1 MKKINKNIFIC
12 ALLVVMMLFC
22 ISTVSAEDNALDN
35 NLASDDAGEI
45 VSASGDT
52 IYVDSSSTSDD
63 EQGTESSPYKTIS
76 AAVNSD
82 NVTGGETIFIKN
94 GNYSESTITFTKNLN
109 LVGES
114 KDGVAIKSTSTS
126 AELFVGTN
134 DGLTLSFNNLIIED
148 SSKTGGTGIL
158 RFTGGKVLNID
169 FNNCT
174 FDNITNKYGVMQLA
188 STGTI
193 NIADCTFKDIKSSV
207 SNGAGAIYV
216 SDGGTYNIK
225 NTVFE
230 DISYTLS
237 TGQVGGVIYI
247 SKASAN
253 LNMENV
259 TIQNCKYPG
268 NSIVRS
274 TGTVV
279 IKKSK
284 FVDNDVQLSSAGY
297 VGDSLFYIGS
307 SGKLTMEQSVLANNT
322 VAKNVVYLGSSAKA
336 TMNYNN
342 IYNNTFN
349 ASYESGFKTNNG
361 VVDAEN
367 NYWGS
372 NTLPEG
378 VTANVW
384 VVEEEGSYK
393 LSNGNELEKEIPG
406 LNDGGDEP
414 VVPTVNDII
423 YVDSVNGAD
432 TNDGFSE
439 ATAVKTIEKAV
450 AISEE
455 ITADLDEDQ
464 IPTIVIKEGT
474 YVENPITITESVMF
488 NTTGPVTWDSNGKRA
503 LYVQYADVSLSNI
516 TFINGNESYNGAVIR
531 QQYGIVLIDNCVFTN
546 NGGENREALIYDN
559 YGALSIT
566 NTVFDKNTAH
576 KTSTSY
582 GNIRVNNGN
591 LFVDNCN
598 FTNNYNKY
606 GVFYISSSQA
616 EIYNSSFIGNNATS
630 SSGGSG
636 AGIYVGGTS
645 TTQSVSSGKI
655 TNGTASN
662 LLVKNCEFINNT
674 AFGGTYYGGAGG
686 AVYVNNNATAVIEDS
701 LFENNVAI
709 TGGESGK
716 GGAIY
721 ASAGDI
727 TVNGCVFNDNVAE
740 EGSEIYLRYYDS
752 TSSYSIMIAPDAIN
766 KINVKDSVFNDDN
779 SAIVVADNAKYAA
792 DVNENYWGSNDNP
805 ASKVGKN
812 VNVEN
817 WVIMDAKVTP
827 DNAQIGDNVTVDVT
841 FDKLQHADDTVSEY
855 SGTLPEMDVTVTS
868 TSGKLNE
875 ILTVKDNK
883 ASVDYTIDAADDAID
898 VGDVSIPLVA
908 GIIYVSPEGDDNNA
922 GTEEDPVATIAH
934 AIEISVK
941 GKIIL
946 LNGTH
951 KTGDL
956 GTITKDLTIIGQGNA
971 IIDAQNNNRVLYV
984 GSTGDVL
991 IENVTLINGYTSADE
1006 SGALFGNSGKLTIQG
1021 CTLANSTS
1029 SKNGGAIYNVADLM
1043 VIDSVFEN
1051 NKAAQNGGAIFS
1063 QAAAGFTPELYVVG
1077 TTFTNNNAKGSSNFA
1092 GGAIFAQQNSAF
1104 DIINSEFVANS
1115 VDAYGGGAIE
1125 IVNTNVATIT
1135 GSTFTGNSAKGEDS
1149 DSNYGGG
1156 AISFIGAYSDKKE
1169 TLTVT
1174 DSLFEQNTVDGLGG
1188 GAIYVR
1194 TATVN
1199 VANSVLVS
1207 NYDDSNYAVYSRIT
1221 SMVTPTV
1228 TVNDNWWGSNDSP
1241 KDLVSNKVTLNR
1253 WAVLTVT
1260 NDTQIKA
1267 GENVTINANIN
1278 TYTTGTTTGDLAK
1291 PIVVPRAVTLETS
1304 DATEEDVLVDGEA
1317 DFVYTVPEGLKFI
1330 RVSVD
1335 NEIVTLF
1342 VTTTTTTVSADN
1354 FTAKKGE
1361 RYEFAANVTCDDGTI
1376 VNQGTVELFIG
1387 EESIAT
1393 FDVINGTASGK
1404 LLITQDEGEYNIT
1417 VKYVDP
1423 ETLFDESF
1431 TVVGFT
1437 VKGINNIITPE
1448 NFYDFFDED
1457 GFMFSD
1463 IPFDNLVFDGEFE
1476 DLGVDKIVISESKQ
1490 IESNY
1495 ADFNDV
1501 VIVIDADDVS
1511 FTGRSYFTVDGN
1523 AVSGPVIA
1531 IYGDN
1536 VTVENVN
1543 IDYSTAKDTEA
1554 YGILI
1559 YEADGVS
1566 VDNARIDFESNSVGT
1581 PGYTQHAIQIH
1592 SSSNVNIT
1600 KGTINSKLPACDV
1613 DFASQGID
1621 QDLILAIGIQD
1632 SENIVLNK
1640 NTVTTDVTAANG
1652 DYPTVDSIMAN
1663 NVNNLVISDN
1673 KITQTDKSTV
1683 GAGYSNAVDLYVSNN
1698 VNITG
1703 NTITINSDAGEEAA
1717 GTAYP
1722 IQLTGPYENLVI
1734 DGNTLTAIS
1743 NGPTLGIYS
1752 QNYAGETDIT
1762 VTNNFINVTGLATAG
1777 NVWSLV
1783 SGMELQ
1789 DTQAKIYN
1797 NTIYSQNVGEY
1808 DADNY
1813 LFGISY
1819 AQWLSGDHTFDIR
1832 DNAIFTEGAYAV
1844 YFLNAV
1850 NSNVVGNDLHGHDL
1864 EGDNATLIKG
1874 GEGNVIEN
1882 NTPPY
1887 EAEVIIDAPGAWI
1900 GHDAEITVT
1909 VTNATDGNVT
1919 IKVNDKVYDDLA
1931 LVNGSATLVVPL
1943 ADIAQDAINNVSVT
1957 YNGGSRVF
1965 SGAGETTFNV
1975 VNGLITNQTFFNYF
1989 AENGYLLSFV
1999 PEGATLDF
2007 QGPFYGAKYSV
2018 YINKPVNVISSKNA
2032 NGTGLLGAY
2041 NEELIGTAVFDSGE
2055 NPNYNWVKFNV
2066 VAGGDNTNITGISII
2081 NGDLFIQGASNVTV
2095 DNIYMKA
2102 NMRGVGSGTGFLS
2115 IHSEA
2120 YNTVIK
2126 NSYFENGGTGSSC
2139 VVLGKGGKYAT
2150 FDNNVFNI
2158 TGSSGNVLSS
2168 NIYVGKGD
2176 NPEFVNYINNVINS
2190 NVAASGFMYGI
2201 TVCGLGN
2208 VIENNTLNNFKGNA
2222 IVNQWGAT
2230 STKNVYR
2237 NNTITGGGSMAIGTY
2252 SIVENNNV
2260 AEGALTVTEGCNF
2273 TGNTVKSLT
2282 ISGKNVYAA
2291 NNTVLTTVTIA
2302 AAAKNTTFEENEVN
2316 GLVTVNSNDNTIV
2329 RNKVTTATPYA
2340 IDLKST
2346 SNNTVTYNKLSS
2358 ADKMG
2363 DAAVNYVE
2371 GKDNNVTI
2379 NGGNPIM
2386 DIEVEN
2392 TWITQNNTIT
2402 IAIVNATGNVTVKVN
2417 NKEFVEV
2424 PLVDGA
2430 VTIEVDAADIVAG
2443 VNNVTV
2449 TYNGDEFINVDTDST
2464 TFIGLD
2470 NVVTED
2476 IFYEYFD
2483 EYGFLNEEVP
2493 FDELIFKGEFDKLSY
2508 YVILDRPIKIT
2519 GQDAVLKDIA
2529 FVIDSTDVSLDGL
2542 TLTSTMNLGPLVTVG
2557 KSDVSISNMNIS
2569 YIVKDGD
2576 SVAIDIKDVDNVN
2589 VTDSVIYV
2597 ETHITEDT
2605 SSASAI
2611 NVDKSSNI
2619 LIDGNEFTTSFPALY
2634 ASNYDWDYFMMGLN
2648 TVNPIRLRASE
2659 NITFTNNKVNST
2671 LNDVSASYP
2680 TAQSVFVVGCENVLV
2695 DSNEFYFIDDVT
2707 PAGKVAYL
2715 YVINFGF
2722 DKNTTIS
2729 NNNFDVATVAGK
2741 DSNGAAYAL
2750 QGVESQLDVIGN
2762 NITTTSNGPNLGF
2775 YVASMMGGSS
2785 ELYIAEN
2792 TFNVTGNATTS
2803 AQWALVSG
2811 IEITNGNAKIYDNTI
2826 YTYNKAGYVEEAP
2839 VHGVS
2844 YGQYMYGSRSLDVQN
2859 NTMYVQGKYT
2869 VSVLDGTKANVTGN
2883 TLYAEELFGDDSVA
2897 PGVDGIVEN
2906 NTPPFADI
2914 DIVIDGQTAWIGT
2927 NSTITV
2933 TVPTGT
2939 GNVTIVIGNKTFKE
2953 LKLENE
2959 TVTVN
2964 VAAEDLVLG
2973 ANEINVTYNGDKYNL
2988 PTMSTGNLQVIDG
3001 VITNETFKYYFDADN
3016 NNYLFDYVPENV
3028 TLDFQGSFI
3037 GNEFTLSINKPE
3049 NIVSTTGDAVFDSNR
3064 TSAPWTTFNVIAGA
3078 DHTNITGIS
3087 IINGNLFIRGASYVT
3102 VDDIYMKADKRGVG
3116 SGTGFLSIHSNA
3128 YYTTIKNS
3136 HFENGGTGSSCVVL
3150 GKGGKYATFD
3160 NNEFEIT
3167 GSSGN
3172 VLSSNIF
3179 VGTGNNP
3186 EFVNYTNNKIVSHM
3200 AASGFMYGI
3209 TVCGQGN
3216 IIENNSLI
3224 NFKGNGIV
3232 NQFGATSTK
3241 NVYRNNTIT
3250 GGGSMAIGTYSL
3262 VENNNVTEGS
3272 LTVTEGCTF
3281 INNTAKALTIS
3292 GKNVVAE
3299 DNTIL
3304 TTVTISAAAKNTTF
3318 TGNDVFGLVTVNSGD
3333 NTIKDNFIVSSSEFT
3348 IDLKSTQNNTVTDN
3362 VLYAADLV
3370 GDASV
3375 KYANENNTVKDNFP
3389 VDPVLNVEVDD
3400 IVVGE
3405 DAVINIKFAEPVVGT
3420 VEVILNGK
3428 KYTVDVNNGTA
3439 QLNVSDLPA
3448 AKYTVGVY
3456 FDGDL
3461 LYTPTDALKEFNV
3474 EKLSTEVNVEVS
3486 EAVSGENVTV
3496 TIKAENATGNV
3507 TVTSDLGQATTIA
3520 LDENG
3525 TATFTLEDVMAG
3537 DHYVSVV
3544 YDGDDVND
3552 AVTVTVPFTV
3562 EKKDAPVVVKADEK
3576 ATVGVPTTISVELPE
3591 AASGMVVFT
3600 IGDANVA
3607 VSLNMGDSVNFT
3619 FDKAG
3624 TYNISAMY
3632 LGDDYF
3638 SVNASETVTIEV
3650 ADKEVPEVEINVP
3663 EDIKAG
3669 ESANITISIPNA
3681 TGNVSVISDLAQST
3695 TIALDEN
3702 GTAVIPIENATA
3714 GDHYVV
3720 VTYNGDDEN
3729 DAVTTVVPFTV
3740 EKQTTDANI
3749 TLPTD
3754 FKVGEDTNVTVSIP
3768 GATGNVSVIVDGVET
3783 VVPLDENG
3791 TAVIPIENL
3800 TAGEHSV
3807 VVVYDGD
3814 DTHAGFHKAATFAA
3828 PVVSSEFVNVTVDG
3842 SGFID
3847 AVLVDSMGNPIANA
3861 TVVCKINGVEAN
3873 ITTDENG
3880 WFLLNNTNNAIVE
3893 FSYAGTDSIEPAN
3906 VTINLQNIAPSK
3918 TATVINSSDFTQY
3931 SCDYYE
3937 GVRGGNFTFQLLDM
3951 AGNPLANKT
3960 IYIGYNGVTLNRT
3973 TDANGYAA
3981 VQINL
3986 KNAGLYTFVIVF
3998 LGDENYNASMAV
4010 HKVTINKKTTSI
4022 SASAKTFKATAKTKK
4037 YTVTLKTIKG
4047 SSIDGKT
4054 YLAAGKKVTLKIN
4067 GKTYTA
4073 KTNAKGQAT
4082 FSLKITKKGKFTT
4095 KISFDGDKSYE
4106 ASSKSVKIT
4115 IK

>member
-1 MKKINKNIFIC
+1 MKKMNKNILIC

-22 ISTVSAEDNALDN
+22 VSTVSAEDNALDN
-35 NLASDDAGEI
+35 NLASSDAGDVI
-45 VSASGDT
+45 SAEGDT

-76 AAVNSD
+76 SAVNSEK
-82 NVTGGETIFIKN
+82 VTGGETIFIKN

-114 KDGVAIKSTSTS
+114 KDGVSIKSTSTS

-247 SKASAN
+247 SKAAAN

-284 FVDNDVQLSSAGY
+284 FVDNDVELSSSGY
-297 VGDSLFYIGS
+297 VGDSLFYIGG

-322 VAKNVVYLGSSAKA
+322 VAKNVFYLGSSAQA

-349 ASYESGFKTNNG
+349 TSYESGIKTTNG
-361 VVDAEN
+361 VLDAEN

-372 NTLPEG
+372 NSLPEG
-378 VTANVW
+378 VTANIW

-455 ITADLDEDQ
+455 ITDDLAEGQ

-474 YVENPITITESVMF
+474 YVENPITITESVII
-488 NTTGPVTWDSNGKRA
+488 NTTGPVTWDANGKRA

-516 TFINGNESYNGAVIR
+516 TFINGNESYSGSVIR
-531 QQYGIVLIDNCVFTN
+531 QNYGIVLIDNCVFTN
-546 NGGENREALIYDN
+546 NGGENREALIYNN
-559 YGALSIT
+559 YGDLSIT

-636 AGIYVGGTS
+636 AAIYVGGSS
-645 TTQSVSSGKI
+645 TTQSASSGKI

-686 AVYVNNNATAVIEDS
+686 AVYVNNNVTAVIEDS

-740 EGSEIYLRYYDS
+740 EGSEIYLKYYGG
-752 TSSYSIMIAPDAIN
+752 SSYSIMVAPDAIN

-779 SAIVVADNAKYAA
+779 SAIVVSDNDKYAA

-805 ASKVGKN
+805 ASKVGEN
-812 VNVEN
+812 VTVEN
-817 WVIMDAKVTP
+817 WVVMDAKVTP

-855 SGTLPEMDVTVTS
+855 SGTLPEMDITVTS

-908 GIIYVSPEGDDNNA
+908 GIIYVSPEGDDTNA
-922 GTEEDPVATIAH
+922 GTEEAPVATIAH

-941 GKIIL
+941 GKIVL
-946 LNGTH
+946 LEGTH

-956 GTITKDLTIIGQGNA
+956 GTISKDLTITGQGNA

-991 IENVTLINGYTSADE
+991 IENVTLINGYTAADE
-1006 SGALFGNSGKLTIQG
+1006 SGALLGNSGKLTLQG

-1029 SKNGGAIYNVADLM
+1029 SKNGGAIYNVAELM

-1135 GSTFTGNSAKGEDS
+1135 GSTFTGNSAKGEAES
-1149 DSNYGGG
+1149 SNYGGG

-1207 NYDDSNYAVYSRIT
+1207 NFDDSNYAVYSRIT

-1228 TVNDNWWGSNDSP
+1228 NVNDNWWGSNDSP
-1241 KDLVSNKVTLNR
+1241 KDFVSDKVTLNR

-1304 DATEEDVLVDGEA
+1304 EATEEGVLVDGEA

-1342 VTTTTTTVSADN
+1342 VTTTATTVSADN

-1361 RYEFAANVTCDDGTI
+1361 RYEFAVNVTCDDGTI

-1393 FDVINGTASGK
+1393 FDVIDGVASGK

-1437 VKGINNIITPE
+1437 VKGMNNIITPE
-1448 NFYDFFDED
+1448 NFYDFFDDE
-1457 GFMFSD
+1457 GIMFSD
-1463 IPFDNLVFDGEFE
+1463 IPFDNLIFDGEFE

-1511 FTGRSYFTVDGN
+1511 FTGRSYFTVDGS
-1523 AVSGPVIA
+1523 AVSGPVLA
-1531 IYGDN
+1531 IYGYN

-1543 IDYSTAKDTEA
+1543 IDYTTAKDTEA

-1566 VDNARIDFESNSVGT
+1566 VDNARIDFVSNSVGT
-1581 PGYTQHAIQIH
+1581 PGYTQHAIQIR

-1600 KGTINSKLPACDV
+1600 KGTIRSKLPACDV
-1613 DFASQGID
+1613 DFSSQGID
-1621 QDLILAIGIQD
+1621 QDLILAVGIQD

-1640 NTVTTDVTAANG
+1640 NTLTTDVTAANG
-1652 DYPTVDSIMAN
+1652 DYPTVDSIMTN

-1722 IQLTGPYENLVI
+1722 IQLTGPYSNVVI

-1762 VTNNFINVTGLATAG
+1762 VTNNNIDVTGLATAG
-1777 NVWSLV
+1777 NVYSLV

-1797 NTIYSQNVGEY
+1797 NTIYSHNVGEY
-1808 DADNY
+1808 DADNNLY
-1813 LFGISY
+1813 GISY

-1864 EGDNATLIKG
+1864 EGDNATFIKG

-1965 SGAGETTFNV
+1965 SGAGEATFNV

-2168 NIYVGKGD
+2168 NIFVGKGD

-2190 NVAASGFMYGI
+2190 QVAASGTMYGI
-2201 TVCGLGN
+2201 TVCGQGN
-2208 VIENNTLNNFKGNA
+2208 IIENNTLNNFKGNA
-2222 IVNQWGAT
+2222 IINQWGAT

-2358 ADKMG
+2358 ADKLG
-2363 DAAVNYVE
+2363 DAAVNFAE
-2371 GKDNNVTI
+2371 DKDNNVTL

-2449 TYNGDEFINVDTDST
+2449 TYNGDDFINVDTDST

-2557 KSDVSISNMNIS
+2557 ESDVSISNMNIS

-2611 NVDKSSNI
+2611 NVDESSNI
-2619 LIDGNEFTTSFPALY
+2619 LIDGNVFTTSFPALY

-2648 TVNPIRLRASE
+2648 TVNPIRLRATE

-2680 TAQSVFVVGCENVLV
+2680 TAQSVYIIGCENVLV
-2695 DSNEFYFIDDVT
+2695 DSNDFYFVDEFT
-2707 PAGKVAYL
+2707 PQGVVAYL
-2715 YVINFGF
+2715 YVIDFGF
-2722 DKNTTIS
+2722 DKNTTVS
-2729 NNNFDVATVAGK
+2729 NNNFDVRTVSGLNAAGT
-2741 DSNGAAYAL
+2741 AYAL
-2750 QGVESQLDVIGN
+2750 QGVESQIDIIGN
-2762 NITTTSNGPNLGF
+2762 NITTVSNGPNLGF
-2775 YVASMMGGSS
+2775 YVASMMGGPS
-2785 ELYIAEN
+2785 EIYLANNII
-2792 TFNVTGNATTS
+2792 NVTGNATTS
-2803 AQWALVSG
+2803 EQWALVSG
-2811 IEITNGNAKIYDNTI
+2811 IEITNGDAKIYNNTI
-2826 YTYNKAGYVEEAP
+2826 YANNVAGYVENAP

-2869 VSVLDGTKANVTGN
+2869 VSVISGTKANVTGN

-2914 DIVIDGQTAWIGT
+2914 DVFIDGQTAWIGT

-2964 VAAEDLVLG
+2964 VSAEDLVLG

-3064 TSAPWTTFNVIAGA
+3064 TSAPWITFNVIAGA

-3224 NFKGNGIV
+3224 NFRGNGIV

-3362 VLYAADLV
+3362 ILYAAELV

-3405 DAVINIKFAEPVVGT
+3405 TAEINIKFAEPVVGT
-3420 VEVILNGK
+3420 VEVLLNGK
-3428 KYTVDVNNGTA
+3428 KYTVEVNDGAA
-3439 QLNVSDLPA
+3439 QLNVSYLPA

-3461 LYTPTDALKEFNV
+3461 LYIQTDALKEFNV
-3474 EKLSTEVNVEVS
+3474 EKLSTDLNVEVS
-3486 EAVSGENVTV
+3486 EAVSGDNVTV
-3496 TIKAENATGNV
+3496 TIKAENVTGNV

-3537 DHYVSVV
+3537 DHYVSVA

-3552 AVTVTVPFTV
+3552 AVTAVVPFTV

-3600 IGDANVA
+3600 IGDENVA

-3638 SVNASETVTIEV
+3638 SVNASETITIEV

-3663 EDIKAG
+3663 EDIKSG
-3669 ESANITISIPNA
+3669 ESGNITVA
-3681 TGNVSVISDLAQST
+3681 
-3695 TIALDEN
+3695 IAN
-3702 GTAVIPIENATA
+3702 
-3714 GDHYVV
+3714 
-3720 VTYNGDDEN
+3720 
-3729 DAVTTVVPFTV
+3729 
-3740 EKQTTDANI
+3740 
-3749 TLPTD
+3749 
-3754 FKVGEDTNVTVSIP
+3754 
-3768 GATGNVSVIVDGVET
+3768 ATGNVSVIVDGVET

-3791 TAVIPIENL
+3791 TAVIPIEDVA
-3800 TAGEHSV
+3800 AGDHSI
-3807 VVVYDGD
+3807 VVVYSGD
-3814 DTHAGFHKAATFAA
+3814 DVNGATTAVVPFTVEKKDA
-3828 PVVSSEFVNVTVDG
+3828 PVVVKADEKATVGVPTTISVELPEAASGMVVFTIGDENVAVSLNMGDSVNFTFDKAGTYNISAMYLGDDYFSVNASETITIEVADKEVPEVEINVPEDIKSGESGNITV
-3842 SGFID
+3842 
-3847 AVLVDSMGNPIANA
+3847 AIANA
-3861 TVVCKINGVEAN
+3861 TGNVSVIVDGVE
-3873 ITTDENG
+3873 TVVPLDENG
-3880 WFLLNNTNNAIVE
+3880 TAVIP
-3893 FSYAGTDSIEPAN
+3893 IED
-3906 VTINLQNIAPSK
+3906 V
-3918 TATVINSSDFTQY
+3918 
-3931 SCDYYE
+3931 
-3937 GVRGGNFTFQLLDM
+3937 
-3951 AGNPLANKT
+3951 
-3960 IYIGYNGVTLNRT
+3960 
-3973 TDANGYAA
+3973 
-3981 VQINL
+3981 
-3986 KNAGLYTFVIVF
+3986 
-3998 LGDENYNASMAV
+3998 
-4010 HKVTINKKTTSI
+4010 
-4022 SASAKTFKATAKTKK
+4022 
-4037 YTVTLKTIKG
+4037 
-4047 SSIDGKT
+4047 
-4054 YLAAGKKVTLKIN
+4054 AAGDH
-4067 GKTYTA
+4067 
-4073 KTNAKGQAT
+4073 
-4082 FSLKITKKGKFTT
+4082 S
-4095 KISFDGDKSYE
+4095 
-4106 ASSKSVKIT
+4106 
-4115 IK
+4115 

>member
-1 MKKINKNIFIC
+1 MKKLNKKILIC
-12 ALLVVMMLFC
+12 ALLVAVMIF
-22 ISTVSAEDNALDN
+22 SVSAISAADTALDN
-35 NLASDDAGEI
+35 NLASSDAGDVI
-45 VSASGDT
+45 SASGDT

-82 NVTGGETIFIKN
+82 KVTGGETIFIKN
-94 GNYSESTITFTKNLN
+94 GNYSESAKISPTKSMSF
-109 LVGES
+109 VGES
-114 KDGVAIKSTSTS
+114 QDGVKITSSSSTAGIFEMYESGIALSFTNLTFKDVKAGTGSNLPLKIGGDQDLSIINCSFIDCSSKFGAFQIYTKATATVENIKIQNFKSTATAGTGGIYLTGNGVYNLKNILIDGSTFTASSGQMSGIIYLYSSGTPRATANFENLTISNCRGAANSVLRSSGNLNIKGSKIINNTVLNSASGYAGEGLFYDQYGMNITQTVIANNSCPAIALYKTSSADFVMNYCNIMTNTFTEGFTDSSAGDYDVNYNYWGSNKLPSGVEADVRVIVKDGAYQLSNGEPLTVEIPELPEPTEEEPAPEVIYVDADNGADSNNG
-126 AELFVGTN
+126 AETAPVKTIAKAVELAQDGNGKIIVNAGTYDVN
-134 DGLTLSFNNLIIED
+134 SIETSFNNLII
-148 SSKTGGTGIL
+148 GTNGSV
-158 RFTGGKVLNID
+158 VLN
-169 FNNCT
+169 
-174 FDNITNKYGVMQLA
+174 G
-188 STGTI
+188 
-193 NIADCTFKDIKSSV
+193 
-207 SNGAGAIYV
+207 
-216 SDGGTYNIK
+216 
-225 NTVFE
+225 
-230 DISYTLS
+230 
-237 TGQVGGVIYI
+237 
-247 SKASAN
+247 
-253 LNMENV
+253 
-259 TIQNCKYPG
+259 
-268 NSIVRS
+268 
-274 TGTVV
+274 
-279 IKKSK
+279 
-284 FVDNDVQLSSAGY
+284 
-297 VGDSLFYIGS
+297 
-307 SGKLTMEQSVLANNT
+307 
-322 VAKNVVYLGSSAKA
+322 
-336 TMNYNN
+336 
-342 IYNNTFN
+342 
-349 ASYESGFKTNNG
+349 
-361 VVDAEN
+361 
-367 NYWGS
+367 
-372 NTLPEG
+372 
-378 VTANVW
+378 
-384 VVEEEGSYK
+384 
-393 LSNGNELEKEIPG
+393 
-406 LNDGGDEP
+406 
-414 VVPTVNDII
+414 
-423 YVDSVNGAD
+423 
-432 TNDGFSE
+432 
-439 ATAVKTIEKAV
+439 
-450 AISEE
+450 
-455 ITADLDEDQ
+455 
-464 IPTIVIKEGT
+464 
-474 YVENPITITESVMF
+474 
-488 NTTGPVTWDSNGKRA
+488 NGKRA
-503 LYVQYADVSLSNI
+503 FYVKSGNLTINNI
-516 TFINGNESYNGAVIR
+516 TFTNCNESYSGAVIR
-531 QQYGIVLIDNCVFTN
+531 MASGTVLTVNYCQFIK
-546 NGGENREALIYDN
+546 NGGEYREALIYVD
-559 YGALSIT
+559 GATLT
-566 NTVFDKNTAH
+566 VNNTLFKDNTAH
-576 KTSTSY
+576 KTSTNY
-582 GNIRVNNGN
+582 GGIEVKNQGKLYIYDSE
-591 LFVDNCN
+591 FIDN
-598 FTNNYNKY
+598 FNKY
-606 GVFYISSSQA
+606 GQLYISSSYA
-616 EIYNSSFIGNNATS
+616 EVYNTNFIGNNATS
-630 SSGGSG
+630 SSGGQG
-636 AGIYVGGTS
+636 AAIYLGGTS
-645 TTQSVSSGKI
+645 KGSYSDGS
-655 TNGTASN
+655 ASN
-662 LLVKNCEFINNT
+662 VYVENCKFINNT
-674 AFGGTYYGGAGG
+674 AKGTEGSYYSYGGKGG
-686 AVYVNNNATAVIEDS
+686 AIYVNNNATIEIKGS
-701 LFENNVAI
+701 YFENNVAE
-709 TGGESGK
+709 TVVATEKGQ

-721 ASAGDI
+721 TSAGKVI
-727 TVNGCVFNDNVAE
+727 VSESEFKDNVAE
-740 EGSEIYLRYYDS
+740 EGAIAYLKYYAG
-752 TSSYSIMIAPDAIN
+752 SSYSPMPNPETLNQIDI
-766 KINVKDSVFNDDN
+766 KDSVISAGDASIVTEGND
-779 SAIVVADNAKYAA
+779 YAV

-805 ASKVGKN
+805 ASKVGEN
-812 VNVEN
+812 INVEN

-841 FDKLQHADDTVSEY
+841 FNKLQHADDTVTEY
-855 SGTLPEMDVTVTS
+855 TGTLPEMDVTVTS
-868 TSGKLNE
+868 TSGNIDE
-875 ILTVKDNK
+875 TVTVKDNK
-883 ASVDYTIDAADDAID
+883 ASVDYTIDAADDAIN
-898 VGDVSIPLVA
+898 VGDVEIPLVA
-908 GIIYVSPEGDDNNA
+908 GIIFVSPEGNDSNA
-922 GTEEDPVATIAH
+922 GTEEAPVATIAH

-956 GTITKDLTIIGQGNA
+956 GIISKDLTITGQGDA
-971 IIDAQNNNRVLYV
+971 IIDAQNNNRILYV
-984 GSTGDVL
+984 GTAANVL
-991 IENVTLINGYTSADE
+991 IENVKMINGYTSADE
-1006 SGALFGNSGKLTIQG
+1006 SGALIGNSGNLTIKN
-1021 CTLANSTS
+1021 CTLADSTS
-1029 SKNGGAIYNVADLM
+1029 SKNGGAIYNAGYLTVT
-1043 VIDSVFEN
+1043 DSTFEN
-1051 NKAAQNGGAIFS
+1051 NKASQNGGAIFTQNGGTKTPTLTIS
-1063 QAAAGFTPELYVVG
+1063 NSAFTANSANGNSNFGGGAVYVQSAAAGVSIS
-1077 TTFTNNNAKGSSNFA
+1077 NSNFT
-1092 GGAIFAQQNSAF
+1092 S
-1104 DIINSEFVANS
+1104 NS
-1115 VDAYGGGAIE
+1115 VERYGGGAIE
-1125 IVNTNVATIT
+1125 IVNTNAATIT
-1135 GSTFTGNSAKGEDS
+1135 GCNFIGNSAKGEDS

-1207 NYDDSNYAVYSRIT
+1207 NYDDSNYAIYSRIT
-1221 SMVTPTV
+1221 SMITPTV

-1253 WAVLTVT
+1253 WAILTVT

-1278 TYTTGTTTGDLAK
+1278 TYTTGTATGDLAK
-1291 PIVVPRAVTLETS
+1291 LIVVPRAVTLETS
-1304 DATEEDVLVDGEA
+1304 DATEDGVLVDGEA

-1342 VTTTTTTVSADN
+1342 VTTTATTVSADN

-1361 RYEFAANVTCDDGTI
+1361 RYEFTANVTCEDGTI

-1387 EESIAT
+1387 EESIAI

-1423 ETLFDESF
+1423 ETLFEESF
-1431 TVVGFT
+1431 DVVGFT

-1448 NFYDFFDED
+1448 NFYDFFDEE
-1457 GFMFSD
+1457 GIMYSD
-1463 IPFDNLVFDGEFE
+1463 IPFDNLIFDGEFE
-1476 DLGVDKIVISESKQ
+1476 DLGINQIVISESKQ

-1543 IDYSTAKDTEA
+1543 IEYSTAKDTEA

-1566 VDNARIDFESNSVGT
+1566 VDNARIDFVSNSVGT
-1581 PGYTQHAIQIH
+1581 PGYTQHAIQIR

-1600 KGTINSKLPACDV
+1600 KGTIRSKLPACDV
-1613 DFASQGID
+1613 DFSSQGID
-1621 QDLILAIGIQD
+1621 QDLILAVGIQD

-1652 DYPTVDSIMAN
+1652 YYPTVDSIMAS

-1673 KITQTDKSTV
+1673 KITQIDKSTV
-1683 GAGYSNAVDLYVSNN
+1683 GAGYSNAVDLYTSNN

-1762 VTNNFINVTGLATAG
+1762 VTNNNIDVTGLATAG

-1864 EGDNATLIKG
+1864 EGDDAAIIKD

-1887 EAEVIIDAPGAWI
+1887 DAEVIIDAPGAWI

-1965 SGAGETTFNV
+1965 SGAGEATFKV
-1975 VNGLITNQTFFNYF
+1975 VNGLITNQTFFDYF
-1989 AENGYLLSFV
+1989 GENGYLLSFV

-2055 NPNYNWVKFNV
+2055 NPNYNWFKFNV

-2168 NIYVGKGD
+2168 NIFVGKGD

-2190 NVAASGFMYGI
+2190 QVAASGTMYGI
-2201 TVCGLGN
+2201 TVCGQGN
-2208 VIENNTLNNFKGNA
+2208 IIENNTLNNFKGNA
-2222 IVNQWGAT
+2222 IINQWGAT

-2346 SNNTVTYNKLSS
+2346 SNNTVTYNKLAS

-2363 DAAVNYVE
+2363 DAAVNYAE
-2371 GKDNNVTI
+2371 DKDNNVTL

-2449 TYNGDEFINVDTDST
+2449 TYNGDDFINVDTDST

-2529 FVIDSTDVSLDGL
+2529 IVIDSVDVSLDGL
-2542 TLTSTMNLGPLVTVG
+2542 TLTATMNLGSLVTVG
-2557 KSDVSISNMNIS
+2557 ESDVSISNMNIS
-2569 YIVKDGD
+2569 YIVRDGD

-2589 VTDSVIYV
+2589 VTDSVVYV

-2605 SSASAI
+2605 NSASAI
-2611 NVDKSSNI
+2611 NVDESSNI

-2671 LNDVSASYP
+2671 MNDVSASYP

-2695 DSNEFYFIDDVT
+2695 DSNDFYFIDDVT

-2792 TFNVTGNATTS
+2792 TFNITGNATTS

-2906 NTPPFADI
+2906 NYPPFADI
-2914 DIVIDGQTAWIGT
+2914 DIFIDGQTAWIGT

-2953 LKLENE
+2953 VKLENE

-2964 VAAEDLVLG
+2964 VTAEDLAIG
-2973 ANEINVTYNGDKYNL
+2973 ANEIKVTYNGDKYNL
-2988 PTMSTGNLQVIDG
+2988 PTVSSGNLQVIDG

-3028 TLDFQGSFI
+3028 TLDFQGSFV
-3037 GNEFTLSINKPE
+3037 GGDFSLFINKPE
-3049 NIVSTTGDAVFDSNR
+3049 NIVSTTGDAVFDSGAN
-3064 TSAPWTTFNVIAGA
+3064 PNYNWFKFNVVAGA

-3087 IINGNLFIRGASYVT
+3087 IVNGDLFIQGASYVT
-3102 VDDIYMKADKRGVG
+3102 VDDIDMKANMRGVG
-3116 SGTGFLSIHSNA
+3116 SGTGFLSIHSEA
-3128 YYTTIKNS
+3128 YYTVIKNS

-3160 NNEFEIT
+3160 NNVFDIT

-3179 VGTGNNP
+3179 VGKGDNP
-3186 EFVNYTNNKIVSHM
+3186 EFVNYTNNVINSKV

-3216 IIENNSLI
+3216 VIENNTLN
-3224 NFKGNGIV
+3224 NFKGNAIV

-3262 VENNNVTEGS
+3262 VENNNVTDGA
-3272 LTVTEGCTF
+3272 LTVTEGSIFTG
-3281 INNTAKALTIS
+3281 NTAKSLTIS
-3292 GKNVVAE
+3292 GKNVVAT
-3299 DNTIL
+3299 DNNVL
-3304 TTVTISAAAKNTTF
+3304 GTVTIAAAAKNTTF
-3318 TGNDVFGLVTVNSGD
+3318 QNNAVKGLVTVNSND
-3333 NTIKDNFIVSSSEFT
+3333 NLISGNMIAVASEYAV
-3348 IDLKSTQNNTVTDN
+3348 DLKSTSNNNVTDN
-3362 VLYAADLV
+3362 ILYANELV
-3370 GDASV
+3370 GDAAV
-3375 KYANENNTVKDNFP
+3375 KFAEDKNNTVKNNYP
-3389 VDPVLNVEVDD
+3389 IDPVLVVEAAD
-3400 IVVGE
+3400 ITVGE
-3405 DAVINIKFAEPVVGT
+3405 NVTINISFKEIVDGT
-3420 VEVILNGK
+3420 VEVIVDGK
-3428 KYTVDVNNGTA
+3428 KYSVEITEGKG
-3439 QLNVSDLPA
+3439 QLIVADLEA
-3448 AKYTVGVY
+3448 NKYTVSASY
-3456 FDGDL
+3456 DGDL
-3461 LYTPTDALKEFNV
+3461 IYMAT
-3474 EKLSTEVNVEVS
+3474 
-3486 EAVSGENVTV
+3486 
-3496 TIKAENATGNV
+3496 ENATSF
-3507 TVTSDLGQATTIA
+3507 TVNKLETEDA
-3520 LDENG
+3520 LNI
-3525 TATFTLEDVMAG
+3525 
-3537 DHYVSVV
+3537 
-3544 YDGDDVND
+3544 
-3552 AVTVTVPFTV
+3552 TVPS
-3562 EKKDAPVVVKADEK
+3562 DAKVGDN
-3576 ATVGVPTTISVELPE
+3576 ATV
-3591 AASGMVVFT
+3591 
-3600 IGDANVA
+3600 D
-3607 VSLNMGDSVNFT
+3607 
-3619 FDKAG
+3619 
-3624 TYNISAMY
+3624 
-3632 LGDDYF
+3632 
-3638 SVNASETVTIEV
+3638 
-3650 ADKEVPEVEINVP
+3650 
-3663 EDIKAG
+3663 
-3669 ESANITISIPNA
+3669 
-3681 TGNVSVISDLAQST
+3681 
-3695 TIALDEN
+3695 
-3702 GTAVIPIENATA
+3702 
-3714 GDHYVV
+3714 
-3720 VTYNGDDEN
+3720 
-3729 DAVTTVVPFTV
+3729 
-3740 EKQTTDANI
+3740 
-3749 TLPTD
+3749 
-3754 FKVGEDTNVTVSIP
+3754 VSIP

-3783 VVPLDENG
+3783 VVALDENG
-3791 TAVIPIENL
+3791 TASVPVNDL
-3800 TAGEHSV
+3800 AAGDHNV

-3814 DTHAGFHKAATFAA
+3814 DTHAPTHAVASFNVPEPEAPEANITVPSDVKAGD
-3828 PVVSSEFVNVTVDG
+3828 NVTVDVSIPG
-3842 SGFID
+3842 ATGNVTVIVDGKATTVPLDENGTASVPISDVAPGDHGVVVVYSGDETHAPVIKTAAFSVPDYIATKFANITVMED
-3847 AVLVDSMGNPIANA
+3847 LNITAVLVDANGNPIANA
-3861 TVVCKINGVEAN
+3861 NIAYAVGDVSNSTVTGADGSFTIAGVSGEVIAFN
-3873 ITTDENG
+3873 
-3880 WFLLNNTNNAIVE
+3880 
-3893 FSYAGTDSIEPAN
+3893 YAGND
-3906 VTINLQNIAPSK
+3906 
-3918 TATVINSSDFTQY
+3918 
-3931 SCDYYE
+3931 
-3937 GVRGGNFTFQLLDM
+3937 
-3951 AGNPLANKT
+3951 
-3960 IYIGYNGVTLNRT
+3960 
-3973 TDANGYAA
+3973 
-3981 VQINL
+3981 
-3986 KNAGLYTFVIVF
+3986 
-3998 LGDENYNASMAV
+3998 
-4010 HKVTINKKTTSI
+4010 
-4022 SASAKTFKATAKTKK
+4022 
-4037 YTVTLKTIKG
+4037 
-4047 SSIDGKT
+4047 T
-4054 YLAAGKKVTLKIN
+4054 YLATNTSIKFDNVAPERLATQFNITNGYRLQVYAVDYKAGERGAYFDVLLTDSN
-4067 GKTYTA
+4067 GNRLVNQVLNLLLTVGYTTRLPTKT
-4073 KTNAKGQAT
+4073 
-4082 FSLKITKKGKFTT
+4082 
-4095 KISFDGDKSYE
+4095 
-4106 ASSKSVKIT
+4106 V
-4115 IK
+4115 

>member
-1 MKKINKNIFIC
+1 MKKLNKKILIC
-12 ALLVVMMLFC
+12 ALLVAVMLFSVSA
-22 ISTVSAEDNALDN
+22 ISAEDTALDN
-35 NLASDDAGEI
+35 NLASSDAEDV

-82 NVTGGETIFIKN
+82 KVTGGETIFIKN
-94 GNYSESTITFTKNLN
+94 GNYSENSVVKITKSLSI
-109 LVGES
+109 VGES
-114 KDGVAIKSTSTS
+114 KDGVSLKYTGDAK
-126 AELFVGTN
+126 G
-134 DGLTLSFNNLIIED
+134 NLIESNTQGISISFTNMTFKD
-148 SSKTGGTGIL
+148 SETTSGSGIIRFYGGTPIDVN
-158 RFTGGKVLNID
+158 FTD
-169 FNNCT
+169 CT
-174 FDNITNKYGVMQLA
+174 FTNIANKYGALQFA
-188 STGTI
+188 NTGTV
-193 NIADCTFKDIKSSV
+193 NIEGCTFSDLTSKS
-207 SNGAGAIYV
+207 SNGATGVYASAGA
-216 SDGGTYNIK
+216 TFNIK
-225 NTVFE
+225 DTVFE
-230 DISYTLS
+230 DLKYES
-237 TGQVGGVIYI
+237 TGGQNGAVVFM
-247 SKASAN
+247 SNAATT
-253 LNMENV
+253 LNMDNV
-259 TIQNCKYPG
+259 TIQRFSG
-268 NSIVRS
+268 AANSIVRS
-274 TGTVV
+274 TGTVN

-284 FVDNDVQLSSAGY
+284 FVDNDVQLSSAGR
-297 VGDSLFYIGS
+297 VGDSLFYIGA
-307 SGKLTMEQSVLANNT
+307 SGTMTMEQSIIANNT

-372 NTLPEG
+372 NTLPTG

-384 VVEEEGSYK
+384 VVEEDGSYK

-414 VVPTVNDII
+414 VVPTVYDII

-455 ITADLDEDQ
+455 ITDDLAEDQ

-503 LYVQYADVSLSNI
+503 LYVQYAGVSLSNI
-516 TFINGNESYNGAVIR
+516 TFINGNESYSGSVIR

-591 LFVDNCN
+591 LYVNNCN
-598 FTNNYNKY
+598 FTNNHNKY
-606 GVFYISSSQA
+606 GVLYISSSQA
-616 EIYNSSFIGNNATS
+616 QVYNSSFIGNNATS

-655 TNGTASN
+655 SNGTASN

-701 LFENNVAI
+701 LFENNVARN
-709 TGGESGK
+709 GGPVGQ

-766 KINVKDSVFNDDN
+766 KINVKDSVFNDGN
-779 SAIVVADNAKYAA
+779 NEIVVSDNAKYAA

-805 ASKVGKN
+805 ASKVGEN

-817 WVIMDAKVTP
+817 WVVMDAKVTP

-883 ASVDYTIDAADDAID
+883 VSVDYTIDAADDAID

-941 GKIIL
+941 GKIVL
-946 LNGTH
+946 LEGTH

-956 GTITKDLTIIGQGNA
+956 GTISKDLTITGQGNA

-1029 SKNGGAIYNVADLM
+1029 SKNGGAIYNVAELM

-1115 VDAYGGGAIE
+1115 ADAYGGGAIE

-1278 TYTTGTTTGDLAK
+1278 TYTTGTATGDLAK

-1304 DATEEDVLVDGEA
+1304 DASEESVLVDGEA

-1335 NEIVTLF
+1335 NEVVTLF
-1342 VTTTTTTVSADN
+1342 VTTTATTVSADN

-1361 RYEFAANVTCDDGTI
+1361 RYEFAVNVTCDDGTI

-1393 FDVINGTASGK
+1393 FDVINGVASGK

-1437 VKGINNIITPE
+1437 VKGMNNIITPE
-1448 NFYDFFDED
+1448 NFYDFFDDE
-1457 GFMFSD
+1457 GIMFSD
-1463 IPFDNLVFDGEFE
+1463 IPFDNLIFDGEFE

-1523 AVSGPVIA
+1523 AVSGPVLA

-1543 IDYSTAKDTEA
+1543 IDYTTAKDTEA

-1566 VDNARIDFESNSVGT
+1566 VDNARIDFVSNSVGT
-1581 PGYTQHAIQIH
+1581 PGYTQHAIQIR

-1600 KGTINSKLPACDV
+1600 KGTIISKLPACDV
-1613 DFASQGID
+1613 DFSSQGID
-1621 QDLILAIGIQD
+1621 QDLILAVGIQD

-1652 DYPTVDSIMAN
+1652 YYPTVDSIMTN

-1683 GAGYSNAVDLYVSNN
+1683 GAGYSNAVDLYTSNN

-1703 NTITINSDAGEEAA
+1703 NTITINSNAGEEAA

-1722 IQLTGPYENLVI
+1722 IQLTGPYSNVVI
-1734 DGNTLTAIS
+1734 DGNTLTSIS

-1762 VTNNFINVTGLATAG
+1762 VTNNNIDVTGLATAG
-1777 NVWSLV
+1777 NVYSLV

-1797 NTIYSQNVGEY
+1797 NTIHSHNVGEY
-1808 DADNY
+1808 DADNN

-1864 EGDNATLIKG
+1864 EGDDAAFIKG

-1965 SGAGETTFNV
+1965 SGAGEATFNV
-1975 VNGLITNQTFFNYF
+1975 VSGLITNQTFFNYF

-2102 NMRGVGSGTGFLS
+2102 NMKGVGSGTGFLS

-2168 NIYVGKGD
+2168 NIFVGKGD

-2190 NVAASGFMYGI
+2190 QVAASGFMYGI
-2201 TVCGLGN
+2201 TVCGQGN

-2273 TGNTVKSLT
+2273 TGNTAKSLT

-2363 DAAVNYVE
+2363 DAAVNYAE
-2371 GKDNNVTI
+2371 DKDNNVTL

-2449 TYNGDEFINVDTDST
+2449 TYNGDDFINVDTDST

-2557 KSDVSISNMNIS
+2557 ESDVSISNMNIS

-2619 LIDGNEFTTSFPALY
+2619 LIDGNVFTTSFPALF
-2634 ASNYDWDYFMMGLN
+2634 ASNYDWDYMMMGLN
-2648 TVNPIRLRASE
+2648 TVNPIRIRASE
-2659 NITFTNNKVNST
+2659 NVTFTSNKVNST

-2680 TAQSVFVVGCENVLV
+2680 TAQSVYVIGSENILI
-2695 DSNEFYFIDDVT
+2695 DSNDFYFNDELT
-2707 PAGKVAYL
+2707 PAGVVAYL
-2715 YVINFGF
+2715 YVIEFGY
-2722 DKNTTIS
+2722 DKNVTVS
-2729 NNNFDVATVAGK
+2729 NNNFDISTVAGR

-2750 QGVESQLDVIGN
+2750 QGVESEMYVIGN
-2762 NITTTSNGPNLGF
+2762 NITTISSGPNLGF
-2775 YVASMMGGSS
+2775 YVSSMMGGSS
-2785 ELYIAEN
+2785 EVYIADN
-2792 TFNVTGNATTS
+2792 IFNVTGNATTN

-2811 IEITNGNAKIYDNTI
+2811 IEITNGNAKIYNNTI
-2826 YTYNKAGYVEEAP
+2826 YTYNKAGYVDVAP

-2869 VSVLDGTKANVTGN
+2869 VSVLEGTPANVTGN
-2883 TLYAEELFGDDSVA
+2883 TLYAEELFGDNSVA

-2906 NTPPFADI
+2906 NTPPFAVEMTI
-2914 DIVIDGQTAWIGT
+2914 EAQTAWVGT

-2933 TVPTGT
+2933 TVPAGT
-2939 GNVTIVIGNKTFKE
+2939 GNVTIKIGNKTYEE
-2953 LKLENE
+2953 LVLENN
-2959 TVTVN
+2959 TVTVD
-2964 VAAEDLVLG
+2964 VAAEDLVVG
-2973 ANEINVTYNGDKYNL
+2973 ANNITVIYNGDTYIN
-2988 PTMSTGNLQVIDG
+2988 PGEATGNLQVIDG

-3016 NNYLFDYVPENV
+3016 NNYLFDHVPENV
-3028 TLDFQGSFI
+3028 ILDFQGSFV
-3037 GNEFTLSINKPE
+3037 GGDFSLFINKPE
-3049 NIVSTTGDAVFDSNR
+3049 NIVSTTGDAVFDSGAN
-3064 TSAPWTTFNVIAGA
+3064 PNYNWFKFNVVAGA

-3087 IINGNLFIRGASYVT
+3087 IVNGDLFIQGASYVT
-3102 VDDIYMKADKRGVG
+3102 VDDIDMKANMRGVG
-3116 SGTGFLSIHSNA
+3116 SGTGFLSIHSEA
-3128 YYTTIKNS
+3128 YYTVIKNS

-3160 NNEFEIT
+3160 NNVFDIT

-3179 VGTGNNP
+3179 VGKGDNP
-3186 EFVNYTNNKIVSHM
+3186 EFVNYTNNVINSQV

-3216 IIENNSLI
+3216 VIENNTLN
-3224 NFKGNGIV
+3224 NFKGNAIV

-3262 VENNNVTEGS
+3262 VENNNVTDGA
-3272 LTVTEGCTF
+3272 LTVTEGSIFTG
-3281 INNTAKALTIS
+3281 NTAKSLTIS
-3292 GKNVVAE
+3292 GKNVVAT
-3299 DNTIL
+3299 DNNVL
-3304 TTVTISAAAKNTTF
+3304 GTVTIAAAAKNTTF
-3318 TGNDVFGLVTVNSGD
+3318 QNNAVKGLVTVNSND
-3333 NTIKDNFIVSSSEFT
+3333 NLISGNMIAAASEYAV
-3348 IDLKSTQNNTVTDN
+3348 DLKSTSNNNVTDN
-3362 VLYAADLV
+3362 ILYANELV
-3370 GDASV
+3370 GDDAV
-3375 KYANENNTVKDNFP
+3375 NFAEDKNNTVKNNYP
-3389 VDPVLNVEVDD
+3389 IDPVLVVEAAD
-3400 IVVGE
+3400 ITVGE
-3405 DAVINIKFAEPVVGT
+3405 NATINISFKEIVDGT
-3420 VEVILNGK
+3420 VEVIVDGK
-3428 KYTVDVNNGTA
+3428 KYSVEITEGKG
-3439 QLNVSDLPA
+3439 QLIVADLEA
-3448 AKYTVGVY
+3448 NKYTVSASY
-3456 FDGDL
+3456 DGDL
-3461 LYTPTDALKEFNV
+3461 IYMATENATSFTVNKLETEDALNI
-3474 EKLSTEVNVEVS
+3474 
-3486 EAVSGENVTV
+3486 TV
-3496 TIKAENATGNV
+3496 PSDAKVGDNATVDISIPGATGNV
-3507 TVTSDLGQATTIA
+3507 SVIVDGVETVVA

-3525 TATFTLEDVMAG
+3525 TASVPVNDLAAG
-3537 DHYVSVV
+3537 DHNVVVV
-3544 YDGDDVND
+3544 YDGDD
-3552 AVTVTVPFTV
+3552 TH
-3562 EKKDAPVVVKADEK
+3562 APTHA
-3576 ATVGVPTTISVELPE
+3576 
-3591 AASGMVVFT
+3591 AASF
-3600 IGDANVA
+3600 NVP
-3607 VSLNMGDSVNFT
+3607 
-3619 FDKAG
+3619 
-3624 TYNISAMY
+3624 
-3632 LGDDYF
+3632 
-3638 SVNASETVTIEV
+3638 EP
-3650 ADKEVPEVEINVP
+3650 EVPE
-3663 EDIKAG
+3663 
-3669 ESANITISIPNA
+3669 ANITVP
-3681 TGNVSVISDLAQST
+3681 SD
-3695 TIALDEN
+3695 IK
-3702 GTAVIPIENATA
+3702 P
-3714 GDHYVV
+3714 GD
-3720 VTYNGDDEN
+3720 
-3729 DAVTTVVPFTV
+3729 
-3740 EKQTTDANI
+3740 
-3749 TLPTD
+3749 
-3754 FKVGEDTNVTVSIP
+3754 NVTVDVSIP

-3783 VVPLDENG
+3783 VVALDENG
-3791 TAVIPIENL
+3791 TASVPISDIA
-3800 TAGEHSV
+3800 AGEHSV
-3807 VVVYDGD
+3807 VVVYSGD
-3814 DTHAGFHKAATFAA
+3814 DNHAPFY
-3828 PVVSSEFVNVTVDG
+3828 NVTTFNIEVFESKFNNLTVSGDG
-3842 SGFID
+3842 TID
-3847 AVLVDSMGNPIANA
+3847 GVLVNSLGDVIPNA
-3861 TVVCKINGVEAN
+3861 TIIYKINGVEAN
-3873 ITTDENG
+3873 ITTDEKGHFSFNV
-3880 WFLLNNTNNAIVE
+3880 TYPATVEIV
-3893 FSYAGTDSIEPAN
+3893 YAGESSILPNNIEITLNDLAPAR
-3906 VTINLQNIAPSK
+3906 Q
-3918 TATVINSSDFTQY
+3918 ATSILGNDFTQY
-3931 SCDYYE
+3931 ACDYNIGE
-3937 GVRGGNFTFQLLDM
+3937 RGGNFTFRLVDGN
-3951 AGNPLANKT
+3951 GNPIANKT
-3960 IYIGYNGVTLNRT
+3960 VYIGYNGITLNRT
-3973 TDANGYAA
+3973 TDADGYAA

-3986 KNAGLYTFVIVF
+3986 QNFGLYTFAVVF
-3998 LGDENYNASMAV
+3998 LGDKDYNASMAV
-4010 HKVTINKKTTSI
+4010 HAININKKTTSI

-4047 SSIDGKT
+4047 ASIDGKT
-4054 YLAAGKKVTLKIN
+4054 YLKSGKKVTMKIN

-4073 KTNAKGQAT
+4073 STNAKGQAT
-4082 FSLKITKKGKFTT
+4082 FSLKLTKKGKYSAT
-4095 KISFDGDKSYE
+4095 ISYE
-4106 ASSKSVKIT
+4106 GSFTYEQSSAKTKIT

>member
-35 NLASDDAGEI
+35 NLASSDAGDVI
-45 VSASGDT
+45 SASGDT

-76 AAVNSD
+76 SAVNSD
-82 NVTGGETIFIKN
+82 KVTGGETIFIKN
-94 GNYSESTITFTKNLN
+94 GNYSESNTITFTKSLS

-114 KDGVAIKSTSTS
+114 QDGVKITGAAKSLFSAVEPSMALSFKNLTILNAGTGSNAAMKFTYSSHNITITDCTLDNCVSKWGSIQLGAAGTATVSNCKIINSKEATS
-126 AELFVGTN
+126 AGCSAIYISGSADVELKDVLI
-134 DGLTLSFNNLIIED
+134 DSPRYTLS
-148 SSKTGGTGIL
+148 SS
-158 RFTGGKVLNID
+158 
-169 FNNCT
+169 
-174 FDNITNKYGVMQLA
+174 Y
-188 STGTI
+188 SY
-193 NIADCTFKDIKSSV
+193 
-207 SNGAGAIYV
+207 GAIY
-216 SDGGTYNIK
+216 IK
-225 NTVFE
+225 ESAKVTMVNMTIVNA
-230 DISYTLS
+230 
-237 TGQVGGVIYI
+237 TGQSRGVIYNCGKLNI
-247 SKASAN
+247 SKSTFANNSFTKYNTQSCGIITNANNAELTIEETEIVNNTCVDSVFVNVGANSKTTVNYCNIQDNDASA
-253 LNMENV
+253 
-259 TIQNCKYPG
+259 I
-268 NSIVRS
+268 
-274 TGTVV
+274 
-279 IKKSK
+279 
-284 FVDNDVQLSSAGY
+284 A
-297 VGDSLFYIGS
+297 
-307 SGKLTMEQSVLANNT
+307 NT
-322 VAKNVVYLGSSAKA
+322 VGTL
-336 TMNYNN
+336 
-342 IYNNTFN
+342 
-349 ASYESGFKTNNG
+349 
-361 VVDAEN
+361 DLEN

-372 NTLPEG
+372 NELPEN
-378 VTANVW
+378 VTATVW
-384 VVEEEGSYK
+384 VVEDNGEYK
-393 LSNGNELEKEIPG
+393 LSNGNALEKEIPG
-406 LNDGGDEP
+406 LSSEEP
-414 VVPTVNDII
+414 APAAKII
-423 YVDSVNGAD
+423 YVSDKNGNND
-432 TNDGFSE
+432 NDGLSKE
-439 ATAVKTIEKAV
+439 TAVKTVAKAIELAT
-450 AISEE
+450 EG
-455 ITADLDEDQ
+455 Q
-464 IPTIVIKEGT
+464 IVVLEGT
-474 YVENPITITESVMF
+474 YK
-488 NTTGPVTWDSNGKRA
+488 TGNLGS
-503 LYVQYADVSLSNI
+503 
-516 TFINGNESYNGAVIR
+516 
-531 QQYGIVLIDNCVFTN
+531 
-546 NGGENREALIYDN
+546 IYDN
-559 YGALSIT
+559 LTIT
-566 NTVFDKNTAH
+566 GEGNVIFDAD
-576 KTSTSY
+576 
-582 GNIRVNNGN
+582 NNGRILYVGTDAN
-591 LFVDNCN
+591 VLLENIVL
-598 FTNNYNKY
+598 TN
-606 GVFYISSSQA
+606 GYISS
-616 EIYNSSFIGNNATS
+616 
-630 SSGGSG
+630 
-636 AGIYVGGTS
+636 
-645 TTQSVSSGKI
+645 
-655 TNGTASN
+655 
-662 LLVKNCEFINNT
+662 
-674 AFGGTYYGGAGG
+674 
-686 AVYVNNNATAVIEDS
+686 
-701 LFENNVAI
+701 
-709 TGGESGK
+709 
-716 GGAIY
+716 
-721 ASAGDI
+721 
-727 TVNGCVFNDNVAE
+727 
-740 EGSEIYLRYYDS
+740 
-752 TSSYSIMIAPDAIN
+752 
-766 KINVKDSVFNDDN
+766 
-779 SAIVVADNAKYAA
+779 
-792 DVNENYWGSNDNP
+792 
-805 ASKVGKN
+805 
-812 VNVEN
+812 
-817 WVIMDAKVTP
+817 
-827 DNAQIGDNVTVDVT
+827 
-841 FDKLQHADDTVSEY
+841 
-855 SGTLPEMDVTVTS
+855 
-868 TSGKLNE
+868 
-875 ILTVKDNK
+875 
-883 ASVDYTIDAADDAID
+883 
-898 VGDVSIPLVA
+898 
-908 GIIYVSPEGDDNNA
+908 
-922 GTEEDPVATIAH
+922 
-934 AIEISVK
+934 
-941 GKIIL
+941 
-946 LNGTH
+946 
-951 KTGDL
+951 
-956 GTITKDLTIIGQGNA
+956 
-971 IIDAQNNNRVLYV
+971 
-984 GSTGDVL
+984 
-991 IENVTLINGYTSADE
+991 DE
-1006 SGALFGNSGKLTIQG
+1006 SGALLGNSGNLTIKN

-1029 SKNGGAIYNVADLM
+1029 SKNGGAIYNAAYLT
-1043 VIDSVFEN
+1043 VIDSIFEN
-1051 NKAAQNGGAIFS
+1051 NKASQNGGAIFT
-1063 QAAAGFTPELYVVG
+1063 QNAGIGISPELHVEG
-1077 TTFTNNNAKGSSNFA
+1077 TTFTENSAGGNTNFA
-1092 GGAIFAQQNSAF
+1092 GGAIFAQQAGKF
-1104 DIINSEFVANS
+1104 EIINSDFISNSANS
-1115 VDAYGGGAIE
+1115 YGGGAIE

-1135 GSTFTGNSAKGEDS
+1135 GSTFTKNSAKGEDS

-1169 TLTVT
+1169 TLTIT
-1174 DSLFEQNTVDGLGG
+1174 DSLFEDNTVDGLGG

-1194 TATVN
+1194 TSTVN
-1199 VANSVLVS
+1199 VANSVLV
-1207 NYDDSNYAVYSRIT
+1207 NNNDDYDYAIYSRVT

-1228 TVNDNWWGSNDSP
+1228 NANDNWWGSSESP
-1241 KDLVSNKVTLNR
+1241 KELVSNKVTLNR
-1253 WAVLTVT
+1253 WAVLTVS
-1260 NDTQIKA
+1260 NDTA
-1267 GENVTINANIN
+1267 FAEGENVTITADIN
-1278 TYTTGTTTGDLAK
+1278 SYTTGSSTGKLTN
-1291 PIVVPRAVTLETS
+1291 PISVPRDVTIETS
-1304 DATEEDVLVDGEA
+1304 AGEIKGVMENGEFSTVYNVPANLKVVDVIVDYQKENLFLVSTS
-1317 DFVYTVPEGLKFI
+1317 TVVQLDN
-1330 RVSVD
+1330 VS
-1335 NEIVTLF
+1335 
-1342 VTTTTTTVSADN
+1342 
-1354 FTAKKGE
+1354 AKKGE
-1361 RYEFAANVTCDDGTI
+1361 RPLYTINVTSSDGTI
-1376 VNQGTVELFIG
+1376 INQGNVELFIN
-1387 EESIAT
+1387 EESIA
-1393 FDVINGTASGK
+1393 VLAVENGTAKGK
-1404 LLITQDEGEYNIT
+1404 FVVSLGNGNYDIVAKYTDEEG
-1417 VKYVDP
+1417 
-1423 ETLFDESF
+1423 LFE
-1431 TVVGFT
+1431 
-1437 VKGINNIITPE
+1437 E
-1448 NFYDFFDED
+1448 NFGTATLKVSGNNNYIYNSNFHDFFDED
-1457 GFMFSD
+1457 GYMYTD
-1463 IPFDNLVFDGEFE
+1463 IPFTSLTFRDAFNAET
-1476 DLGVDKIVISESKQ
+1476 LGIDKITITAPMSFSRYSSSHAV
-1490 IESNY
+1490 
-1495 ADFNDV
+1495 FNNITFD
-1501 VIVIDADDVS
+1501 ILSDDVT
-1511 FTGRSYFTVDGN
+1511 FTRFTINLDGDHGAAVNVRGDGVTLSYLTVK
-1523 AVSGPVIA
+1523 
-1531 IYGDN
+1531 YE
-1536 VTVENVN
+1536 TE
-1543 IDYSTAKDTEA
+1543 KDTEA
-1554 YGILI
+1554 NAVNV
-1559 YEADGVS
+1559 YEADNVK
-1566 VDNARIDFESNSVGT
+1566 VTNPTINFVSNSVGT
-1581 PGYTQHAIQIH
+1581 EGYTQHAIQIRD
-1592 SSSNVNIT
+1592 STNVAVSG
-1600 KGTINSKLPACDV
+1600 GTINSKLPACDV
-1613 DFASQGID
+1613 DFASSGID
-1621 QDLILAIGIQD
+1621 QDLILAIGAQD
-1632 SENIVLNK
+1632 SENVTISNVK
-1640 NTVTTDVTAANG
+1640 VTTDVTAANG
-1652 DYPTVDSIMAN
+1652 DYPTVDSIMA
-1663 NVNNLVISDN
+1663 VGVTNLLISGN
-1673 KITQTDKSTV
+1673 TITQNDFSTQ
-1683 GAGYSNAVDLYVSNN
+1683 GAGYSNAVDLYSCNDAQIVNN
-1698 VNITG
+1698 KITVNST
-1703 NTITINSDAGEEAA
+1703 AGEDGA

-1722 IQLTGPYENLVI
+1722 IQLTGPYEGLLI
-1734 DGNTLTAIS
+1734 DGNTLNAVS

-1752 QNYAGETDIT
+1752 QNYMGETDIT
-1762 VTNNFINVTGLATAG
+1762 VTNNFINVTGLATST
-1777 NVWSLV
+1777 NVYALV

-1789 DTQAKIYN
+1789 DTNAKIYN
-1797 NTIYSQNVGEY
+1797 NTVHSQSTGAY
-1808 DADNY
+1808 DENNNLY
-1813 LFGISY
+1813 GISY
-1819 AQWLSGDHTFDIR
+1819 AQWTSGDHTFDIR
-1832 DNAIFTEGAYAV
+1832 DNAVFTDGAYAV
-1844 YFLNAV
+1844 YFLHAV
-1850 NSNVVGNDLHGHDL
+1850 DSNVIGNDLHAQEL
-1864 EGDNATLIKG
+1864 WGDDAAIIKDG
-1874 GEGNVIEN
+1874 SNNVIRN
-1882 NTPPY
+1882 NVPPY
-1887 EAEVIIDAPGAWI
+1887 A
-1900 GHDAEITVT
+1900 AEIIISAPNAFKGFEYVITVA
-1909 VTNATDGNVT
+1909 VTNATEGNVT
-1919 IKVNDKVYDDLA
+1919 LKVNDKEFKDLPI
-1931 LVNGSATLVVPL
+1931 VNGTVSQVVDFADLV
-1943 ADIAQDAINNVSVT
+1943 DGINNVT
-1957 YNGGSRVF
+1957 AIYAGSETVNT
-1965 SGAGETTFNV
+1965 GENNATFIV
-1975 VNGLITNQTFFNYF
+1975 VDGVITNSTFYNYF
-1989 AENGYLLSFV
+1989 DEKGYLLPT

-2007 QGPFYGAKYSV
+2007 QGPFYGAQYSV
-2018 YINKPVNVISSKNA
+2018 YIDTPVNVISSKAA
-2032 NGTGLLGAY
+2032 NGTGVLGNY
-2041 NEELIGTAVFDSGE
+2041 NEDLIGTAVFDS
-2055 NPNYNWVKFNV
+2055 NTTNKQWVKFNV
-2066 VAGGDNTNITGISII
+2066 IAGGDHTNITGISII
-2081 NGDLFIQGASNVTV
+2081 NGDLFIQGASYVTV

-2102 NMRGVGSGTGFLS
+2102 NMTGVGSGTGFLS
-2115 IHSEA
+2115 IHSNA
-2120 YNTVIK
+2120 YYTTVK
-2126 NSYFENGGTGSSC
+2126 NSRFENGGTGSS
-2139 VVLGKGGKYAT
+2139 VLVLGKGGKYAT
-2150 FDNNVFNI
+2150 FDNNEFEI

-2168 NIYVGKGD
+2168 NVFVGAGEL
-2176 NPEFVNYINNVINS
+2176 PQFVNYTNNKIVS
-2190 NVAASGFMYGI
+2190 HVAASGFMYGI
-2201 TVCGLGN
+2201 TVCGEGN
-2208 VIENNTLNNFKGNA
+2208 IIENNSLINFKGNG
-2222 IVNQWGAT
+2222 IINQYGAT
-2230 STKNVYR
+2230 STKNIYR
-2237 NNTITGGGSMAIGTY
+2237 NNTITGGGSMQIGTY
-2252 SIVENNNV
+2252 SLVENNDV
-2260 AEGALTVTEGCNF
+2260 SEGSLTVTEGCTFVN
-2273 TGNTVKSLT
+2273 NTAKSLT
-2282 ISGKNVYAA
+2282 ISGKNVVATD
-2291 NNTVLTTVTIA
+2291 NTVLTTVTIA
-2302 AAAKNTTFEENEVN
+2302 AAAKNTTFENNTVK
-2316 GLVTVNSNDNTIV
+2316 GLLTVNSNENRIV
-2329 RNKVTTATPYA
+2329 GNVISSETDYA

-2346 SNNTVTYNKLSS
+2346 SNNTVTNNKLAS
-2358 ADKMG
+2358 ADKLG
-2363 DAAVNYVE
+2363 DEAVKYAE
-2371 GKDNNVTI
+2371 GKDNTVVR
-2379 NGGNPIM
+2379 NGGNAVI
-2386 DIEVEN
+2386 DIDVKN
-2392 TWITQNNTIT
+2392 AFIVNNNTI
-2402 IAIVNATGNVTVKVN
+2402 AITVLNATGNVTVKVN

-2424 PLVDGA
+2424 PLVNGSL
-2430 VTIEVDAADIVAG
+2430 TIELNSTDFIAG

-2449 TYNGDEFINVDTDST
+2449 TYNGDDFVNVGTENA

-2476 IFYEYFD
+2476 VFFDYFD
-2483 EYGFLNEEVP
+2483 DSGFLKSDVP
-2493 FDELIFKGEFDKLSY
+2493 FGDLIFKGEFSKVSD
-2508 YVILDRPIKIT
+2508 YVVLDRPVNIT
-2519 GQDAVLKDIA
+2519 GEDAVLKDMGI
-2529 FVIDSTDVSLDGL
+2529 VIGSSDVSIDGL
-2542 TLTSTMNLGPLVTVG
+2542 TLTSTSNLGSLITVTE
-2557 KSDVSISNMNIS
+2557 SDVSISNMNIS
-2569 YIVKDGD
+2569 YIVQDGD
-2576 SVAIDIKDVDNVN
+2576 SVAIDINGVDNVN
-2589 VTDSVIYV
+2589 VTDSVVYV

-2611 NVDKSSNI
+2611 NVDESSNI
-2619 LIDGNEFTTSFPALY
+2619 LIDGNEFNTSFPALY

-2648 TVNPIRLRASE
+2648 TVNPIRLRATE

-2680 TAQSVFVVGCENVLV
+2680 TAQSVYIIGCENVLV
-2695 DSNEFYFIDDVT
+2695 DSNDFYFIDEFT
-2707 PAGKVAYL
+2707 PQGVVAYL
-2715 YVINFGF
+2715 YVIDFGF
-2722 DKNTTIS
+2722 DKNTTVS
-2729 NNNFDVATVAGK
+2729 NNNFDVRTVSGLNAAGT
-2741 DSNGAAYAL
+2741 AYAL
-2750 QGVESQLDVIGN
+2750 QGVESQIDIIGN
-2762 NITTTSNGPNLGF
+2762 NITTVSNGPNLGF
-2775 YVASMMGGSS
+2775 YVASMMGGPS
-2785 ELYIAEN
+2785 EVYLANNII
-2792 TFNVTGNATTS
+2792 NVTGNATTS
-2803 AQWALVSG
+2803 DQWALVSG
-2811 IEITNGNAKIYDNTI
+2811 IEITNGDAKIYNNTI
-2826 YTYNKAGYVEEAP
+2826 YANNVAGYVEDAP

-2869 VSVLDGTKANVTGN
+2869 VSVISGTKANVTGN

-2914 DIVIDGQTAWIGT
+2914 DIFIDGQTAWIGT

-2953 LKLENE
+2953 VKLENE

-2964 VAAEDLVLG
+2964 VTAEDLVLG
-2973 ANEINVTYNGDKYNL
+2973 ANGINVTYNGDKYNL

-3186 EFVNYTNNKIVSHM
+3186 EFVNYTNNKIVSHV

-3439 QLNVSDLPA
+3439 QLNVSYLPA

-3461 LYTPTDALKEFNV
+3461 LYIQTDALKEFNV
-3474 EKLSTEVNVEVS
+3474 EKLSTDLNVEVS

-3496 TIKAENATGNV
+3496 TIKAENVTGNV

-3638 SVNASETVTIEV
+3638 SVNASETITIEV

-3906 VTINLQNIAPSK
+3906 MTINLQNIAPSK

-3937 GVRGGNFTFQLLDM
+3937 GERGGNFTFQLLDM

-3986 KNAGLYTFVIVF
+3986 KNAGLYTFVVVF

-4010 HKVTINKKTTSI
+4010 HKVVIDKKPTSI

-4037 YTVTLKTIKG
+4037 YTVTLKTIPG

-4054 YLAAGKKVTLKIN
+4054 YLAAGKKVTMKIN

>member
-1 MKKINKNIFIC
+1 MKQINKNIFIC
-12 ALLVVMMLFC
+12 ALLVVMVLFC
-22 ISTVSAEDNALDN
+22 ISTASAEEITLDN

-82 NVTGGETIFIKN
+82 KVTGGETIFIKN
-94 GNYSESTITFTKNLN
+94 GNYSESSVVKITKSLSI
-109 LVGES
+109 VGES
-114 KDGVAIKSTSTS
+114 KDGVSLKYTGD
-126 AELFVGTN
+126 VKG
-134 DGLTLSFNNLIIED
+134 NLIESNTQGISISFANMTFKD
-148 SSKTGGTGIL
+148 SETTTGSGII
-158 RFTGGKVLNID
+158 RFYGNTPID
-169 FNNCT
+169 VNFTDCT
-174 FDNITNKYGVMQLA
+174 FTNIANKYGALQFA
-188 STGTI
+188 NTGTV
-193 NIADCTFKDIKSSV
+193 NIEGCTFSDLTSKS
-207 SNGAGAIYV
+207 SNGATGVYASAGA
-216 SDGGTYNIK
+216 TFNIK
-225 NTVFE
+225 DTVFE
-230 DISYTLS
+230 DLKYES
-237 TGQVGGVIYI
+237 TGGQNGAVVFM
-247 SKASAN
+247 SNAATT
-253 LNMENV
+253 LNMDNV
-259 TIQNCKYPG
+259 TIQRFSG
-268 NSIVRS
+268 AANSIVRS
-274 TGTVV
+274 TGTVN

-297 VGDSLFYIGS
+297 VGDSLFYIGV
-307 SGKLTMEQSVLANNT
+307 SGKLTMEQSILANNT
-322 VAKNVVYLGSSAKA
+322 VAKNVFYLGSNAKA

-349 ASYESGFKTNNG
+349 TSYESGIKTNNG
-361 VVDAEN
+361 VLDAEN

-384 VVEEEGSYK
+384 VVEEDGSYK

-439 ATAVKTIEKAV
+439 TTAVKTIEKAV

-455 ITADLDEDQ
+455 ITDDLDEGQ

-474 YVENPITITESVMF
+474 YVENPITVTESVIF
-488 NTTGPVTWDSNGKRA
+488 TTTGPVIWDANGKRA

-546 NGGENREALIYDN
+546 NGGQNREALIYDN

-591 LFVDNCN
+591 LYVNNCN

-645 TTQSVSSGKI
+645 TTQSTSSGKI
-655 TNGTASN
+655 SNGTASN

-1278 TYTTGTTTGDLAK
+1278 TYTTGSTSGDLAK

-1335 NEIVTLF
+1335 NEVVTLF
-1342 VTTTTTTVSADN
+1342 VTTTATTVSADN

-1361 RYEFAANVTCDDGTI
+1361 RYEFTANVTCDDGTI

-1423 ETLFDESF
+1423 ETLFEESF
-1431 TVVGFT
+1431 DVVGFT
-1437 VKGINNIITPE
+1437 VKGMNNIITPE

-1457 GFMFSD
+1457 GFMLSD

-1476 DLGVDKIVISESKQ
+1476 DLGIDKIVISESKQ

-1559 YEADGVS
+1559 YESDGVS

-1581 PGYTQHAIQIH
+1581 PGYTQHAIQIR

-1600 KGTINSKLPACDV
+1600 KGTIKSKLPACDV

-1640 NTVTTDVTAANG
+1640 NTVTTDVTATHG

-1722 IQLTGPYENLVI
+1722 IQLTGPYANLVI
-1734 DGNTLTAIS
+1734 DGNTLTSIS

-1762 VTNNFINVTGLATAG
+1762 VTNNYIDVTGLATAG

-1797 NTIYSQNVGEY
+1797 NTIYSHNVGEY
-1808 DADNY
+1808 DADNNLY
-1813 LFGISY
+1813 GISY

-1864 EGDNATLIKG
+1864 EGDDAAIIKD

-1931 LVNGSATLVVPL
+1931 LVNGSATLFVPL

-1965 SGAGETTFNV
+1965 SGAGEATFKV

-2007 QGPFYGAKYSV
+2007 QGPFYGAKYNV

-2055 NPNYNWVKFNV
+2055 NPNYNWFKFNV

-2168 NIYVGKGD
+2168 NIFVGKGD

-2190 NVAASGFMYGI
+2190 HVAASGFMYGI
-2201 TVCGLGN
+2201 TVCGQGN

-2222 IVNQWGAT
+2222 IINQYGAT

-2291 NNTVLTTVTIA
+2291 NNTVLTTVNIA

-2329 RNKVTTATPYA
+2329 RNKVTTETPYA

-2363 DAAVNYVE
+2363 DAAVNYAE
-2371 GKDNNVTI
+2371 DKDNNVTL

-2386 DIEVEN
+2386 DIKVEN

-2449 TYNGDEFINVDTDST
+2449 TYNGDDFINADTDST

-2470 NVVTED
+2470 NVVTEE
-2476 IFYEYFD
+2476 IFYNYFD
-2483 EYGFLNEEVP
+2483 DYGFLLEDVP
-2493 FDELIFKGEFDKLSY
+2493 FDELIFKGDFDKLSY
-2508 YVILDRPIKIT
+2508 YIILDRPIKIT

-2529 FVIDSTDVSLDGL
+2529 IMIDSDEVSIDGL
-2542 TLTSTMNLGPLVTVG
+2542 TLIADMNLGSLVTVG
-2557 KSDVSISNMNIS
+2557 EGDVSLSNLNIS

-2576 SVAIDIKDVDNVN
+2576 SVAIDIKDVENVN
-2589 VTDSVIYV
+2589 VTGSTVYV

-2605 SSASAI
+2605 NSASAI
-2611 NVDKSSNI
+2611 NVDGSSNI
-2619 LIDGNEFTTSFPALY
+2619 LIDGNVFETSFPALY
-2634 ASNYDWDYFMMGLN
+2634 ASNYDWDYMLMGLN
-2648 TVNPIRLRASE
+2648 TVNPIRIRASE

-2680 TAQSVFVVGCENVLV
+2680 TAQSVYVIGSENVLI
-2695 DSNEFYFIDDVT
+2695 DSNDFYFNDELT
-2707 PAGKVAYL
+2707 PAGVVAYL
-2715 YVINFGF
+2715 YVIEFGY
-2722 DKNTTIS
+2722 DKNTTVS
-2729 NNNFDVATVAGK
+2729 NNNFDISTVSGR

-2750 QGVESQLDVIGN
+2750 QGVESEMFVIGN
-2762 NITTTSNGPNLGF
+2762 NITTVSSGPNLGF

-2785 ELYIAEN
+2785 EVYVADNII
-2792 TFNVTGNATTS
+2792 NVTGNATTS

-2811 IEITNGNAKIYDNTI
+2811 IEITNGNAKIYNNTI

-2844 YGQYMYGSRSLDVQN
+2844 YGQYMYGTRTLDVQN
-2859 NTMYVQGKYT
+2859 NTMYVEGTYT

-2883 TLYAEELFGDDSVA
+2883 TLYAHDLFGDDSVA

-2906 NTPPFADI
+2906 NTPPFEVDMI
-2914 DIVIDGQTAWIGT
+2914 IDGQTAWIGT
-2927 NSTITV
+2927 NSSLTITV
-2933 TVPTGT
+2933 PEGT
-2939 GNVTIVIGNKTFKE
+2939 GNVTVKVGNRVFVE
-2953 LKLENE
+2953 VPLVNG
-2959 TVTVN
+2959 TVTLPIN
-2964 VAAEDLVLG
+2964 ASDLVLG
-2973 ANEINVTYNGDKYNL
+2973 ANDIQVTYNGDKYIN
-2988 PTMSTGNLQVIDG
+2988 PGDAVGNLQVIDG
-3001 VITNETFKYYFDADN
+3001 VITNETFKYYFDEEN
-3016 NNYLFDYVPENV
+3016 NNYLFDYVPEGA
-3028 TLDFQGSFI
+3028 TLDFQGAFLGDKYS
-3037 GNEFTLSINKPE
+3037 LYINKPV
-3049 NIVSTTGDAVFDSNR
+3049 NVISSTQDAVFDSN
-3064 TSAPWTTFNVIAGA
+3064 TTDSARKWIKFNVVEGA
-3078 DHTNITGIS
+3078 NNTNITGIS
-3087 IINGNLFIRGASYVT
+3087 IINGDLFIQGASYVT
-3102 VDDIYMKADKRGVG
+3102 VDDIDMKANMRGVG

-3136 HFENGGTGSSCVVL
+3136 HFENGGTGSSVVVL

-3160 NNEFEIT
+3160 NNTFEIT

-3179 VGTGNNP
+3179 VGQGDNP
-3186 EFVNYTNNKIVSHM
+3186 EFVNYTNNKITSHVG
-3200 AASGFMYGI
+3200 ASGFMYGI

-3262 VENNNVTEGS
+3262 VENNNVAEGS

-3281 INNTAKALTIS
+3281 VNNTAKALTVS
-3292 GKNVVAE
+3292 GKNVVAT
-3299 DNTIL
+3299 DNQVA
-3304 TTVTISAAAKNTTF
+3304 TTVTISAAATNTTF
-3318 TGNDVFGLVTVNSGD
+3318 ANNTVFGLVTVNSNA
-3333 NTIKDNFIVSSSEFT
+3333 NTITENTIITDTEFAV
-3348 IDLKSTQNNTVTDN
+3348 DLKSTKNNTVTDN
-3362 VLYAADLV
+3362 ILYASELV
-3370 GDASV
+3370 GDKAV
-3375 KYANENNTVKDNFP
+3375 NFVEDNDNTVENNFP
-3389 VDPVLNVEVDD
+3389 VDPELVVEVEN
-3400 IVVGE
+3400 IKVGE
-3405 DAVINIKFAEPVVGT
+3405 NATINVSFTANVTGT
-3420 VEVILNGK
+3420 VEVIVDGK
-3428 KYTVDVNNGTA
+3428 KYNVDVVDGKG
-3439 QLNVSDLPA
+3439 QLIVSDLA
-3448 AKYTVGVY
+3448 ANKYTVGAY
-3456 FDGDL
+3456 YDGDL
-3461 LYTPTDALKEFNV
+3461 LYSA
-3474 EKLSTEVNVEVS
+3474 TEN
-3486 EAVSGENVTV
+3486 T
-3496 TIKAENATGNV
+3496 
-3507 TVTSDLGQATTIA
+3507 TS
-3520 LDENG
+3520 
-3525 TATFTLEDVMAG
+3525 
-3537 DHYVSVV
+3537 
-3544 YDGDDVND
+3544 
-3552 AVTVTVPFTV
+3552 FTV
-3562 EKKDAPVVVKADEK
+3562 EKETTEANI
-3576 ATVGVPTTISVELPE
+3576 TVPSDV
-3591 AASGMVVFT
+3591 
-3600 IGDANVA
+3600 
-3607 VSLNMGDSVNFT
+3607 
-3619 FDKAG
+3619 
-3624 TYNISAMY
+3624 
-3632 LGDDYF
+3632 
-3638 SVNASETVTIEV
+3638 
-3650 ADKEVPEVEINVP
+3650 
-3663 EDIKAG
+3663 KAG
-3669 ESANITISIPNA
+3669 EEANVTISIPGA
-3681 TGNVSVISDLAQST
+3681 TGNVSVIVDGVEEVVP
-3695 TIALDEN
+3695 LDEN
-3702 GTAVIPIENATA
+3702 GTAVYTIPAVAA
-3714 GDHYVV
+3714 GDHSVV
-3720 VTYNGDDEN
+3720 VAYPGDDTR
-3729 DAVTTVVPFTV
+3729 DAVIKSGAFTADKETT
-3740 EKQTTDANI
+3740 EANVTIGEI
-3749 TLPTD
+3749 TPE
-3754 FKVGEDTNVTVSIP
+3754 GANVTVSIP
-3768 GATGNVSVIVDGVET
+3768 GATGNVSVIVDGNET

-3791 TAVIPIENL
+3791 TATYTIPEV
-3800 TAGEHSV
+3800 TGGEHSV

-3814 DTHAGFHKAATFAA
+3814 DKHSGAHASATLYNE
-3828 PVVSSEFVNVTVDG
+3828 EFPTKFTNVTVAEGKITGILTFPTGDG
-3842 SGFID
+3842 VANATIGVTINGVASNVTTDANGQFIVED
-3847 AVLVDSMGNPIANA
+3847 VFGKVVELNYAGNGTILPADISIDLTGVASARQATQIIGNNYTQYAVDYYAGERGQNFTTQLVDIMGNPLVNK
-3861 TVVCKINGVEAN
+3861 TVYIGVNGVMRE
-3873 ITTDENG
+3873 
-3880 WFLLNNTNNAIVE
+3880 
-3893 FSYAGTDSIEPAN
+3893 
-3906 VTINLQNIAPSK
+3906 
-3918 TATVINSSDFTQY
+3918 
-3931 SCDYYE
+3931 
-3937 GVRGGNFTFQLLDM
+3937 
-3951 AGNPLANKT
+3951 
-3960 IYIGYNGVTLNRT
+3960 RT
-3973 TDANGYAA
+3973 TDANGFTS
-3981 VQINL
+3981 VQINFKDANRL
-3986 KNAGLYTFVIVF
+3986 TFAVAF
-3998 LGDENYNASMAV
+3998 LGDEDYNATMQV
-4010 HKVTINKKTTSI
+4010 YLIIIEKKPVTIT
-4022 SASAKTFKATAKTKK
+4022 APAKTYKATAKTKK

-4047 SSIDGKT
+4047 ASADGKT
-4054 YLAAGKKVTLKIN
+4054 YFGAGKKVTMKIN

-4082 FSLKITKKGKFTT
+4082 FSLKITKKGKFAATIKYAGDTT
-4095 KISFDGDKSYE
+4095 YK
-4106 ASSKSVKIT
+4106 AASKSTKIT